1 MKSKKQSRVDALNA
15 RVKNLTTLTIGM
27 METMKRMPGYKEAI
41 EELKNENLHQ
51 VSEN

>member
-27 METMKRMPGYKEAI
+27 METMKRMPGYEEAI
-41 EELKNENLHQ
+41 GKLKNENLQQ